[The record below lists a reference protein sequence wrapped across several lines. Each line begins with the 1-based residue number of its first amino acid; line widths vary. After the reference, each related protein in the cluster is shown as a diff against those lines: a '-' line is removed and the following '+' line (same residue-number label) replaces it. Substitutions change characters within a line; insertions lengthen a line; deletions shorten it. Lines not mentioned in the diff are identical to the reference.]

1 MNAPTQESGYVGLL
15 EAQQGRR
22 PGLGKLAA
30 LDDVANFAH
39 QPGLELFFLRIF
51 EAKVGKY
58 IPAAAVNRLVGFG
71 AHGGRLQPPSRC
83 NATGIRGS
91 QRRGH
96 TKVAAS
102 PSSKE

>member
-71 AHGGRLQPPSRC
+71 AHGGRLQPPSM
-83 NATGIRGS
+83 
-91 QRRGH
+91 QRYWD
-96 TKVAAS
+96 
-102 PSSKE
+102 